1 MSGWRTLSAQAPNA
15 PKWQADGKTIVGHE
29 QRGTPFSARS
39 WRGERRF
46 LKEESRGA
54 PLFFGDLLEPTPRL
68 NAIEA
73 SAGLTYA

>member
-1 MSGWRTLSAQAPNA
+1 MNKGVP
-15 PKWQADGKTIVGHE
+15 H
-29 QRGTPFSARS
+29 FSARS

-54 PLFFGDLLEPTPRL
+54 PLLFGDLLEPKPGL

-73 SAGLTYA
+73 SAGLSYA